1 MDYPADLKYTDD
13 HEWLRVEDD
22 TGTVGITDFAQREL
36 TDIVFIELP
45 SVGDVI
51 AQGETFGTI
60 EAIKAV
66 SDLYCP
72 VDGKIVE
79 VNEELSEHPEW
90 VNEDPYDSGW
100 MIKIELT
107 DPDQA
112 EALLTADQYK
122 ETVE

>member
-1 MDYPADLKYTDD
+1 VEYPADLKYTDD

-51 AQGETFGTI
+51 AQGETFGTV

-79 VNEELSEHPEW
+79 VNEELTDHPEW
-90 VNEDPYDSGW
+90 VNDDPYGSGW
-100 MIKIELT
+100 MIKIEMA
-107 DPDQA
+107 DPEQA

-122 ETVE
+122 ENVE

>member
-1 MDYPADLKYTDD
+1 MEYPADLKYTDD

-51 AQGETFGTI
+51 AQGETFGTV

-79 VNEELSEHPEW
+79 VNEELTDHPEW
-90 VNEDPYDSGW
+90 VNDDPYGSGW
-100 MIKIELT
+100 MIKIEMT
-107 DPDQA
+107 DPEQA

-122 ETVE
+122 ENVE

>member
-1 MDYPADLKYTDD
+1 MEYPADLKYTDD

-45 SVGDVI
+45 SVGDEI

-66 SDLYCP
+66 SDLFCP
-72 VDGKIVE
+72 VDGKVIE
-79 VNEELSEHPEW
+79 VNEELADHPEW
-90 VNEDPYDSGW
+90 VNDDPYGTGW
-100 MIKIELT
+100 MIKVELT

-122 ETVE
+122 ENVE

>member
-1 MDYPADLKYTDD
+1 MEYPADLKYTDD

-51 AQGETFGTI
+51 AQGETFGTV

-66 SDLYCP
+66 SDLYSP
-72 VDGKIVE
+72 VDGKVIE
-79 VNEELSEHPEW
+79 VNEELTDHPEW
-90 VNEDPYDSGW
+90 VNDDPYDSGW
-100 MIKIELT
+100 MIKIEMT
-107 DPDQA
+107 DPEQA

-122 ETVE
+122 ENVE

>member
-1 MDYPADLKYTDD
+1 VEYPADLKYTDD

-45 SVGDVI
+45 SVGDEI

-66 SDLYCP
+66 SDLFCP
-72 VDGKIVE
+72 VDGKVIE
-79 VNEELSEHPEW
+79 VNEELADHPEW
-90 VNEDPYDSGW
+90 VNDDPYGTGW
-100 MIKIELT
+100 MIKVELT

-122 ETVE
+122 ENVE

>member
-1 MDYPADLKYTDD
+1 VEYPADLRYTDD
-13 HEWLRVEDD
+13 HEWLRVEGD

-51 AQGETFGTI
+51 AQGETFGTV

-79 VNEELSEHPEW
+79 VNEELADHPEW
-90 VNEDPYDSGW
+90 VNDDPYGSGW
-100 MIKIELT
+100 MIKIEMT
-107 DPDQA
+107 DPEQA

-122 ETVE
+122 ENVE

>member
-1 MDYPADLKYTDD
+1 MEYPADLRYTDD
-13 HEWLRVEDD
+13 HEWLRVEGD

-51 AQGETFGTI
+51 AQGETFGTV

-79 VNEELSEHPEW
+79 VNEELADHPEW
-90 VNEDPYDSGW
+90 VNDDPYGSGW
-100 MIKIELT
+100 MIKIEMT
-107 DPDQA
+107 DPEQA

-122 ETVE
+122 ENVE